1 MGVNSSKNTGYNE
14 DSTSSIK
21 GAMTVKHLIRAI
33 VVLTAS
39 ARLLT
44 ASPVDLTNTGT
55 TDYALIGPG
64 WDTNTWADQ
73 KAPNPG
79 NDCCANPEWVPQAR
93 VGGASFNGAV
103 DGIAGN
109 LGGFKYL
116 TKTSVSLNAGDT
128 VDFELS
134 GQSMSYRY
142 GGPDDAPIL
151 SMLFCALGTCWE
163 SNHMRLTQAA
173 VSSLFSSFTANHD
186 TVLDVIVLDMS
197 RVFERNDGHYDLT
210 ANLPEV
216 PEPFSLVLLGT
227 GLLGFVAARKRARR

>member
-1 MGVNSSKNTGYNE
+1 M
-14 DSTSSIK
+14 
-21 GAMTVKHLIRAI
+21 KHLIRAI

-64 WDTNTWADQ
+64 WNTNTWADQ

-79 NDCCANPEWVPQAR
+79 NDCCANPEWKPNAR

-103 DGIAGN
+103 DGVVGN
-109 LGGFKYL
+109 LGGFAYL
-116 TKTSVSLNAGDT
+116 TKTAVNLNAGDT

-142 GGPDDAPIL
+142 GGADDAPIL
-151 SMLFCALGTCWE
+151 SLLFCALGTCWE
-163 SNHMRLTQAA
+163 SNHMRLTQEA
-173 VSSLFSSFTANHD
+173 VSTLFSSFTANNALL
-186 TVLDVIVLDMS
+186 LDVFVLDMS
-197 RVFERNDGHYDLT
+197 RLFEKNDGYYKVT
-210 ANLPEV
+210 ADMPEV
-216 PEPFSLVLLGT
+216 PEPVSLVLLGT
-227 GLLGFVAARKRARR
+227 GLLGLATARKRARR

>member
-1 MGVNSSKNTGYNE
+1 MGVNLSKNTGYNE
-14 DSTSSIK
+14 GSTSSK

-55 TDYALIGPG
+55 TDYTLIGPG

-79 NDCCANPEWVPQAR
+79 NDCCANPEWVPNAR

-103 DGIAGN
+103 DGVVGN
-109 LGGFKYL
+109 LGGFAYL
-116 TKTSVSLNAGDT
+116 TKTSVNLNAGDT

-151 SMLFCALGTCWE
+151 SLLFCATGTCWE
-163 SNHMRLTQAA
+163 SNHMRLTQEA
-173 VSSLFSSFTANHD
+173 VSSLFSSFTASD
-186 TVLDVIVLDMS
+186 ALLLDVIVLDMS
-197 RVFERNDGHYDLT
+197 RLFEKNDGYYKVTVDI
-210 ANLPEV
+210 PEV
-216 PEPFSLVLLGT
+216 PEPVSLVLLGT
-227 GLLGFVAARKRARR
+227 GLLGLATVRKRAHR